1 MSDIVAELKRRERTA
16 RLRANRPKVS
26 LAPPKQ
32 IVKRPQ
38 EKAPSQ
44 PRTPAQPR
52 VSAPEWT
59 YDYDHICECAVD
71 IISKLVAPKHS
82 LKWLKMNDR
91 LTPELHVLLTTPL
104 EDLAR

>member
-1 MSDIVAELKRRERTA
+1 MSDIVAELRRRERMA
-16 RLRANRPKVS
+16 RLRASRPKS
-26 LAPPKQ
+26 SATPKQ
-32 IVKRPQ
+32 TVKRPQ
-38 EKAPSQ
+38 EKQPSR

-71 IISKLVAPKHS
+71 IITKLVAPKHS
-82 LKWLKMNDR
+82 LKWLKMNDK

-104 EDLAR
+104 EDLTR